1 MEQPTFIPIYDTDTP
16 FMPPIDRRFNM
27 KWWGWGDESHRY
39 DLSRAAGG
47 LAYLRGRL
55 GLEKLEPAFDR
66 EPEAV
71 LIPASRADAALLDA
85 LAAVVGCGNC
95 RTDHRER
102 LSHSA
107 GKGYQDLVR
116 LRSLRLHAAT
126 DAVVYPRSEADVVA
140 VLELC
145 RRQNV
150 AVIPFGGGTSVV
162 SGLEP
167 ALGPCRAVVTLDL
180 TLLSRVLG
188 VDGISLTA
196 TVEAGVF
203 GPDLEAQLRERGY
216 VLGHY
221 PQSFEYSTLGGW
233 LATRSSGQNALRYG
247 GIEKLA
253 ENLRVVTPAG
263 TIETLRV
270 PRRGDGPD
278 VMQMLVGSEGA
289 LGVIVS
295 ATVRI
300 QRLPE
305 EQDYF
310 MVAFKSFREALD
322 ASRTLLQAGA
332 SPALLRIS
340 DEEETTATLAL
351 GQTAAH
357 GLDAFNRRAGKWL
370 LKRRGFY
377 PPSLALMLVG
387 LEGTRAQNRQAR
399 REVMSHLSRH
409 EHFNLGRSPGK
420 RWLVTRFELPYLRD
434 ELLDNHL
441 LIDTLETATTWSR
454 LDALYRAVRE
464 TVART
469 AAEQGE
475 PLVVYCHASHLYA
488 DGASLY
494 FTLLGRQRRNDP
506 LGQWMAIKQAANE
519 AIRGCGAVI
528 SHHHGVGLDHR
539 DHTGR
544 GPTEQAMLAG
554 LKATLDPEG
563 IMNPGKLL

>member
-1 MEQPTFIPIYDTDTP
+1 
-16 FMPPIDRRFNM
+16 MPPNDRQFKM
-27 KWWGWGDESHRY
+27 KWWGWGHESHRF
-39 DLSRAAGG
+39 DLSRAATGV
-47 LAYLRGRL
+47 AYLRDRL
-55 GLEKLEPAFDR
+55 GLEKLEPPFNL

-71 LIPASRADAALLDA
+71 CIPASRADDALLDA
-85 LAAVVGCGNC
+85 LAAIVGRENC

-102 LSHSA
+102 LWHSA
-107 GKGYQDLVR
+107 GKSYQDLVR
-116 LRSLRLHAAT
+116 LRSLRLPAAT
-126 DAVVYPRSEADVVA
+126 DAVVYPPSEADVVA

-145 RRQNV
+145 RRENV

-162 SGLEP
+162 GGIEP
-167 ALGPCRAVVTLDL
+167 ARGACRAVVALDL
-180 TLLSRVLG
+180 ALLRRILEI
-188 VDGISLTA
+188 DPASLTA
-196 TVEAGVF
+196 TVEAGIY
-203 GPDLEAQLRERGY
+203 GPDLEAQLCQRGY

-221 PQSFEYSTLGGW
+221 PQSFEFSTLGGW
-233 LATRSSGQNALRYG
+233 LATRSSGQNCLRYG

-253 ENLRVVTPAG
+253 ESLRVITPCG

-278 VMQMLVGSEGA
+278 VTQMLVGSEGV

-300 QRLPE
+300 CRMPE

-310 MVAFKSFREALD
+310 MVAFKSFDEALD
-322 ASRTLLQAGA
+322 ASRNLLQAGVT
-332 SPALLRIS
+332 PALLRVS
-340 DEEETTATLAL
+340 DEEETAATLAL
-351 GQTAAH
+351 GQTAAK
-357 GLDAFNRRAGKWL
+357 GLDAVKRRAGKWL
-370 LKRRGFY
+370 LKRRGFH
-377 PPSLALMLVG
+377 PPHMAVLLVG
-387 LEGTRAQNRQAR
+387 LEGTRAQNRRAR
-399 REVMSHLSRH
+399 REIALHLARH
-409 EHFNLGRSPGK
+409 EHFDLGRSPGK
-420 RWLVTRFELPYLRD
+420 RWLATRFELPYLRD

-454 LDALYRAVRE
+454 LEALYQAVHQALARA
-464 TVART
+464 

-494 FTLLGRQRRNDP
+494 FTLLGRQRRDDP
-506 LGQWMAIKQAANE
+506 LGQWQAIKRAANE

-539 DHTGR
+539 EHTGR
-544 GPTEQAMLAG
+544 GAAEQAMLAA
-554 LKATLDPEG
+554 LKATLDPQG